1 MSRRLAFVR
10 RGLGALLGGLALSLA
25 GTGFAVAAYPD
36 KPIHMVIGWS
46 AGGGTDVAA
55 RVVAKHLGQQLGV
68 SVVVENRDGASGM
81 IGTEYVARANPDGY
95 VIQYTVADTHSV
107 NPHLFSKMRY
117 DAIRDFV
124 PVAVLG
130 YNPNVL
136 LVGAQT
142 GINNYADLI
151 ARAKANPG
159 RVSFGTWGIGSGGHV
174 RMAALGQAAGVEF
187 LHVPFKGSGP
197 ALQAVVAG
205 QVDAMIVP
213 AALAK
218 AQADAGKVR
227 ILAVDTPERFELV
240 PDVPTYREQGLDLR
254 LDFWQ
259 GILVPKG
266 TPSEIVD
273 KLNKAFNAAMS
284 TPEAKTDLAR
294 IGMVRV
300 GVGDG
305 GPAAAKAYMESENLR
320 WGNVIRTAKIV
331 VD

>member
-1 MSRRLAFVR
+1 MSRPVLSALR
-10 RGLGALLGGLALSLA
+10 RSLGALVCAGALLAA
-25 GTGFAVAAYPD
+25 GIAAAAYPD

-46 AGGGTDVAA
+46 AGGGTDVVA

-68 SVVVENRDGASGM
+68 PVVVENRDGASGM
-81 IGTEYVARANPDGY
+81 IGTEYVARSAPDGY
-95 VIQYTVADTHSV
+95 TIQYTVADTHSV
-107 NPHLFSKMRY
+107 NPHLFAKVRY
-117 DAIRDFV
+117 DAVKDFV
-124 PVAVLG
+124 PIALLG

-142 GINNYADLI
+142 GINTYPELI
-151 ARAKANPG
+151 AKAKAKPG
-159 RVSFGTWGIGSGGHV
+159 SVTFGTWGIGSGGHV

-218 AQADAGKVR
+218 AQATAGKVR

-259 GILVPKG
+259 GVLAPKG
-266 TPSEIVD
+266 TPPEIVE
-273 KLNKAFNAAMS
+273 KLNKAFNAAMA
-284 TPEAKTDLAR
+284 TPEAKADLAR
-294 IGMVRV
+294 IGIVRV
-300 GVGDG
+300 IPGDG
-305 GPAAAKAYMESENLR
+305 GAAAAKAYMDSENVR
-320 WGNVIRTAKIV
+320 WGGVIRTAKITV
-331 VD
+331 E